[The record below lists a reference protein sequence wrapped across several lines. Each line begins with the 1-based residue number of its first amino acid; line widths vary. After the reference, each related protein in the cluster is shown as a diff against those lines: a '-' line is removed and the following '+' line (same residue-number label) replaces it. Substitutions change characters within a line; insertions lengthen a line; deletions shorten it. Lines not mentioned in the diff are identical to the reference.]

1 MFDVQVMGRDVY
13 VRPSTDTW
21 RTLKGSDGRD
31 WIELNRDQALILSSA
46 LRSSDRVMVTHDEE
60 DG

>member
-1 MFDVQVMGRDVY
+1 MFEVQVMGRDIY

-31 WIELNRDQALILSSA
+31 WIELNRDQAAVLSSA
-46 LRSSDRVMVTHDEE
+46 LRTSDRSTVTHDEE

>member
-1 MFDVQVMGRDVY
+1 MFEVQVMGRDVY

-31 WIELNRDQALILSSA
+31 WIELNRDQAAVLSSA
-46 LRSSDRVMVTHDEE
+46 LKTSDRSTVTHDEE

>member
-13 VRPSTDTW
+13 VRPATDTW
-21 RTLKGSDGRD
+21 KTMKGSDGRD
-31 WIELNRDQALILSSA
+31 WIELNRDQALVLSSA
-46 LRSSDRVMVTHDEE
+46 LRQSDRVTMTHDEE

>member
-31 WIELNRDQALILSSA
+31 WIELNRDQALLLSSA
-46 LRSSDRVMVTHDEE
+46 LRQSDRVMVTHDDE

>member
-46 LRSSDRVMVTHDEE
+46 LRNSDRVMVTHDEE